1 MAMERVSIAVNL
13 GPEIPRSAAGYEAFK
28 EKFGALGEHIH
39 TFSSGDPKFKGHYD
53 VEFCVDGEHAA
64 EVLAAINN
72 EPGYV
77 AKVHFRE

>member
-13 GPEIPRSAAGYEAFK
+13 GPEIPASAAGYEAFK
-28 EKFGALGEHIH
+28 EKFGELGEHMH
-39 TFSSGDPKFKGHYD
+39 SFSSHSSGQMRHYHL
-53 VEFCVDGEHAA
+53 EFCVGGEHAA

-77 AKVHFRE
+77 AKLHFRE